1 MLRQLFTAFRPNLL
15 PQLLAGY
22 PEVFALMGLGY
33 LLHFLPDRWE
43 TALTRLVVRLPL
55 LGKALLLVIV
65 IYVVAQMKSAEI
77 QPFIYFQF

>member
-1 MLRQLFTAFRPNLL
+1 
-15 PQLLAGY
+15 
-22 PEVFALMGLGY
+22 MGLGY